1 MNARMAPSS
10 DRVEVCLLTI
20 EHASLAATVRLSTDP
35 TERLSADPIMYGT
48 RSSWMDANPATDPYL
63 FVLASAEVPGDQE
76 DSPAAATI
84 VLENVDNRIAAQ
96 LRSVTSRATV
106 QMAVVYSDSPNL
118 VEAEWRDMRLISA
131 DGNAS
136 EVTLMISREP
146 IEEESCP
153 CDRMTRDRFPG
164 LFI

>member
-1 MNARMAPSS
+1 MNARMAPST
-10 DRVEVCLLTI
+10 DKVEVALLTI
-20 EHASLAATVRLSTDP
+20 EHASLAAPVRLSTDP
-35 TERLSADPIMYGT
+35 TERLSADPLMYGT
-48 RSSWMDANPATDPYL
+48 RSSWMGADPVSDPYL

-84 VLENVDNRIAAQ
+84 VLENVDNRISAQ

-106 QMAVVYSDSPNL
+106 HMAVVYSDSPDL
-118 VEAEWRDMRLISA
+118 IEAEWRDMRLISA
-131 DGNAS
+131 DGNAA

-164 LFI
+164 LFL